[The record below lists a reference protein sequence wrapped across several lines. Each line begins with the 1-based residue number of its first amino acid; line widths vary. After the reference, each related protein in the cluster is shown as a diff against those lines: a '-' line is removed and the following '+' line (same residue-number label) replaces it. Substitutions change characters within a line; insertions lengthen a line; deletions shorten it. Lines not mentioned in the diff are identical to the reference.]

1 MNYLA
6 LACDFDSTLADR
18 AIVARETL
26 DSLERLVASGRK
38 LVLVT
43 GRQLDDLQR
52 IFPHFSLFERVVA
65 ENGAVLF
72 NPSNG
77 ETKLLAE
84 QPPQVFIDALRQRHV
99 WPLSRGLVIVATQQP
114 EDAKVLAVIRELGLE
129 LQVIYNKGA
138 VMVLPSGVNKGT
150 GLLAALTEMCLSHH
164 NAVGIGDAENDH
176 ALLNG
181 CECGVAV
188 SNAIETLR
196 QRADLVTSG
205 RNGTGV
211 REIVD
216 GLLKDDLRGVR
227 NRLRRQPILLGTGA
241 DGSKVSI
248 DSFDASFVIAG
259 PSSSGKSTFMIGLLE
274 RLREADFQVC
284 LIDPEGDYS
293 QLENIVT
300 LGSAERAPNVGEVIQ
315 ILSNPKSSLIVN
327 LLGLPLSDRPLFFAA
342 LFPKLQELR
351 TKMGRPHWIIVD
363 EAHHLLPKERSQVS
377 EVIPQNLTGLIL
389 ITVHVDSVLRSAF
402 KPMTGI
408 IAVGGSPEETI
419 RQFSAA
425 LGVPPPVYSPLPS
438 RPGDVF
444 MWMPESGHGPIALR
458 PQQPASEIRRHKRK
472 YAEGTLGPEAS
483 FFFKGPGGKLNLRA
497 QNLNMFI
504 QIAEG
509 VDDET
514 WMHHLRQGDYSRW
527 IHQAIKDDALAKEV
541 RDIEKNGLDVDKD
554 INKDIN
560 TDTNGD
566 ANGDAN
572 GNPSPQ
578 RTRAAVIDAINRRY
592 TRHD

>member
-1 MNYLA
+1 MNYFA
-6 LACDFDSTLADR
+6 LACDFDATLADR
-18 AIVARETL
+18 AVVAKGTVDAL
-26 DSLERLVASGRK
+26 QRLVGSGRK

-52 IFPHFSLFERVVA
+52 IFPHLSLFERVVA

-84 QPPQVFIDALRQRHV
+84 QPPQVFIEALRQRHV
-99 WPLSRGLVIVATQQP
+99 WPLATGLVVVASEQP
-114 EDAKVLAVIRELGLE
+114 EDAKILTVIRELGLE
-129 LQVIYNKGA
+129 LQVIYNKGS

-150 GLLAALTEMCLSHH
+150 GLSAALAEMCLSHH
-164 NAVGIGDAENDH
+164 NTVGIGDAENDH
-176 ALLNG
+176 ALLNA

-196 QRADLVTSG
+196 QRADIVTSAA
-205 RNGTGV
+205 NGAGV
-211 REIVD
+211 REIIER
-216 GLLKDDLRGVR
+216 LLQDDLRGAR
-227 NRLRRQPILLGTGA
+227 NRLRRQPILIGTAA
-241 DGSKVSI
+241 DGTKVCI
-248 DSFDASFVIAG
+248 DTFETSLLIAG
-259 PSSSGKSTFMIGLLE
+259 PSSSGKSTLMIGLLE
-274 RLREADFQVC
+274 RLREAEFQVC

-293 QLENIVT
+293 QLESIVT
-300 LGSAERAPNVGEVIQ
+300 LGSAERPPNVSEVVQ
-315 ILSNPKSSLIVN
+315 ILSNPKSSLIIN

-351 TKMGRPHWIIVD
+351 ARMGRPHWIIVD

-377 EVIPQNLTGLIL
+377 EVIPRNLTGVIL
-389 ITVHVDSVLRSAF
+389 ITVHVDSVFQAALKSMSR
-402 KPMTGI
+402 I

-425 LGVPPPVYSPLPS
+425 LGAPPPVYSPLLS

-444 MWMPESGHGPIALR
+444 LWAPENGRGPVALR
-458 PQQPASEIRRHKRK
+458 PQPPSSEIRRHKRK

-483 FFFKGPGGKLNLRA
+483 FFFKGPAGKLNLRA

-514 WMHHLRQGDYSRW
+514 WMHHLRRGDYSRW
-527 IHQAIKDDALAKEV
+527 IHEAIKDDVLAREV
-541 RDIEKNGLDVDKD
+541 HDIEINGFEKNGNQSV
-554 INKDIN
+554 
-560 TDTNGD
+560 
-566 ANGDAN
+566 
-572 GNPSPQ
+572 Q

-592 TRHD
+592 TQHE